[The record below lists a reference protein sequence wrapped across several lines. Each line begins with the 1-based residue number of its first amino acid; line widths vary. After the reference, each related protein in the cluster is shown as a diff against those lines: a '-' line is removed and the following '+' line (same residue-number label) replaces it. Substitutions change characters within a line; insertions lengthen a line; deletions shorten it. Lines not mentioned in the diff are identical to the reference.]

1 MSEQAV
7 TNIESEF
14 IWGLIRNGH
23 GIDDLRARFR
33 VIEKEF
39 IECKEFKRL
48 EDQAEID
55 NLL

>member
-1 MSEQAV
+1 MSKQTI

-14 IWGLIRNGH
+14 IWGLIRNGY